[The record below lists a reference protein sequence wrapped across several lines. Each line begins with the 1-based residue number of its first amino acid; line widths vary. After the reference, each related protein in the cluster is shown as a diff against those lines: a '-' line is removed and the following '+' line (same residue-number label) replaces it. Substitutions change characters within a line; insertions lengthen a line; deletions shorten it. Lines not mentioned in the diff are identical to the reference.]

1 MNTTVTRLLIGVA
14 LTAGITYLLDPQSGR
29 RRRATLREQVEKA
42 AHKLNDGTRATRA
55 DLADRAQ
62 RLAGQCKSQ
71 AKSLAGQAKSMA
83 GSVAGQAKSFV
94 KPDLTRDDI
103 VAARARAA
111 LRSSLS
117 DSSTIGVAAD
127 QSRLILHGH
136 VSPQEHETLRERL
149 RDVAGS
155 REVMDHLIE
164 RESTNGDAAR
174 RSPRRFDLS
183 REQWD
188 AAPRFLIGGLGAA
201 LIAFG
206 IKQRSGLGLLGAAA
220 AIPMIARSAM
230 NKPLKR
236 VGRGYGVIDV
246 QKSIVVDAPV
256 ERVFSVL
263 EKT

>member
-1 MNTTVTRLLIGVA
+1 MNTTLTRLLIGAA
-14 LTAGITYLLDPQSGR
+14 LTAGITYLLDPTSGR
-29 RRRATLREQVEKA
+29 RRRDAVRDQIGKA

-94 KPDLTRDDI
+94 KPDPTRDDI

-117 DSSTIGVAAD
+117 DSPAIGVAAD
-127 QSRLILHGH
+127 RSRLILHGH

-155 REVMDHLIE
+155 RELMDHLIE
-164 RESTNGDAAR
+164 RDSTDGDSAP
-174 RSPRRFDLS
+174 RSLRRFDLS

-201 LIAFG
+201 L
-206 IKQRSGLGLLGAAA
+206 
-220 AIPMIARSAM
+220 
-230 NKPLKR
+230 
-236 VGRGYGVIDV
+236 
-246 QKSIVVDAPV
+246 
-256 ERVFSVL
+256 
-263 EKT
+263 